1 MNSQSVNTEMMER
14 SKMRHLIFILITFYV
29 TFSFSETEKI
39 QLAADEWCPVTCS
52 PENKAGR
59 GILYDIVSEALKNSN
74 YTIEYNFLSWA
85 RAAQMVEK
93 NKMNGLIGV
102 YDTDFPKLELTE
114 PVIES
119 KDCLYGLKTNTK
131 LQKWTYTNLESL
143 VGFKVGTING
153 YGYGDQIDQFKA
165 TEHGKLI
172 FEDAVGDSAVRQNLK
187 KLQNSRVDLILENQ
201 IVINYLKSQKIT
213 PDKMTDYHCMD
224 KKKIYIAFNNMKENK
239 KVIQIINQFLK
250 TKTSS
255 DIIEKIKN
263 KYK

>member
-1 MNSQSVNTEMMER
+1 
-14 SKMRHLIFILITFYV
+14 MRHLVFILLTLYV
-29 TFSFSETEKI
+29 TFSFSETQKI

-52 PENKAGR
+52 PENTSGR
-59 GILYDIVSEALKNSN
+59 GILYDIVIEALKNSN
-74 YTIEYNFLSWA
+74 YSIEYNFLSWA
-85 RAAQMVEK
+85 RASQMVEK

-102 YDTDFPKLELTE
+102 YDTDFPKLELTDA
-114 PVIES
+114 VVES
-119 KDCLYGLKTNTK
+119 KDCLYGLKTNSK
-131 LQKWTYTNLESL
+131 LQKWNYINLESL

-153 YGYGDQIDQFKA
+153 YGYGDQIDQFKM

-213 PDKMTDYHCMD
+213 PDNMTDYHCMD

-239 KVIQIINQFLK
+239 KIIQLINQFLK
-250 TKTSS
+250 SKTSS
-255 DIIEKIKN
+255 ETIEKIKN